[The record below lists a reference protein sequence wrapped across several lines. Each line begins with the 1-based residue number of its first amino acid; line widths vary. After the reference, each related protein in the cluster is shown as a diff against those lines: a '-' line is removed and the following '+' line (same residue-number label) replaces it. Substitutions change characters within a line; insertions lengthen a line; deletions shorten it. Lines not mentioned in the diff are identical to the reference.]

1 MKKKMTTK
9 GKLRL
14 AQTAGIVASF
24 APLAVAVGVDYETY
38 FATKAAGWS
47 LTIGG
52 GLAVALAILSALGK
66 AGKLFNSGT
75 KVAAFIFVFSMLLA
89 PVVLNLQ
96 FLSGMLL
103 AGEATNSVVVQPQV
117 TKMKKRLQREEMRD
131 VIRSANYAGTV

>member
-14 AQTAGIVASF
+14 AQAAGVATTF
-24 APLAVAVGVDYETY
+24 APLAIAIGVDYETY
-38 FATKAAGWS
+38 FASKAAGWS

-52 GLAVALAILSALGK
+52 ALAVALAILSALGK

-75 KVAAFIFVFSMLLA
+75 KIAAFIFVFSMLLS

-103 AGEATNSVVVQPQV
+103 AGEATNSMVVQPKV
-117 TKMKKRLQREEMRD
+117 AKLKRRLEKED
-131 VIRSANYAGTV
+131 LTDTIRRANHARSV